1 METREEI
8 MKRIAEDYG
17 KEFWFYSIEEQQ
29 SLINVYRNKENA

>member
-1 METREEI
+1 

-17 KEFWFYSIEEQQ
+17 KEFWYYSIEEQQ